1 MANKLNIALQ
11 RAKLLNKLWPQGKQ
25 FHKQALAFTD
35 FYQDKIIVI
44 KYGGF
49 ALSNQKIVKSFAKNI
64 SLFNQ
69 LGLKVVIVH
78 GGGPQ
83 IEKEMQKQKIKDQ
96 EYQGLRVTNKK
107 ILSIVK
113 KIIGRELNPMIVK
126 NISQSGGKAKSINGI
141 TKKIIQAKKILN
153 GKIGF
158 VGTPSNLNKTY
169 ILELLKKGTVPVIS
183 PLGYDKLGNTYN
195 INADLVAGKLAE
207 VLQAEKLMLL
217 TNVSGLLDAEG
228 KTLTGLSTEQ
238 VQELITSGVIHS
250 GMLPKIQC
258 ALSAVHNGVTSAHII
273 DGRVSHAALL
283 EIFSDEGIGTL
294 ISNQK

>member
-1 MANKLNIALQ
+1 MGNKLNIALH

-158 VGTPSNLNKTY
+158 VGTPSNLNKGY

-195 INADLVAGKLAE
+195 INADTAAGY
-207 VLQAEKLMLL
+207 VAEKLKAERLILL
-217 TNVSGLLDAEG
+217 TDVVGVLDS
-228 KTLTGLSTEQ
+228 KKK
-238 VQELITSGVIHS
+238 LIAALNEKKASKFIKNGTIKG
-250 GMLPKIQC
+250 GMLPKIKTC
-258 ALSAVHNGVTSAHII
+258 FNIIKKGVKGVVII
-273 DGRVSHAALL
+273 DGRNPNATIL
-283 EIFSDEGIGTL
+283 ELFTKKGAGTL
-294 ISNQK
+294 ISK

>member
-1 MANKLNIALQ
+1 MVNKLNIALQ

-25 FHKQALAFTD
+25 FHKQALAFAD

-158 VGTPSNLNKTY
+158 VGTPSNLNKGY

-195 INADLVAGKLAE
+195 INADTAAGY
-207 VLQAEKLMLL
+207 VAEKLKAERLILL
-217 TNVSGLLDAEG
+217 TDVVGVLDS
-228 KTLTGLSTEQ
+228 KKK
-238 VQELITSGVIHS
+238 LIAALNEKKASKFIKNGTIKG
-250 GMLPKIQC
+250 GMLPKIKTC
-258 ALSAVHNGVTSAHII
+258 FNIIKKGVKGVVII
-273 DGRVSHAALL
+273 DGRNPNATIL
-283 EIFSDEGIGTL
+283 ELFTKKGAGTL
-294 ISNQK
+294 ISK

>member
-25 FHKQALAFTD
+25 FHKQALAFAD

-113 KIIGRELNPMIVK
+113 KIIGRQLNPMIVK

-158 VGTPSNLNKTY
+158 VGTPSNLNKGY

-195 INADLVAGKLAE
+195 INADTAAGY
-207 VLQAEKLMLL
+207 VAEKLKAERLILL
-217 TNVSGLLDAEG
+217 TDVVGVLDN
-228 KTLTGLSTEQ
+228 KKK
-238 VQELITSGVIHS
+238 LIAALNEKNASKFIKNGTIKG
-250 GMLPKIQC
+250 GMLPKIKTC
-258 ALSAVHNGVTSAHII
+258 FNIIKKGVKGVVII
-273 DGRVSHAALL
+273 DGRNPNATIL
-283 EIFSDEGIGTL
+283 ELFTKKGAGTL
-294 ISNQK
+294 ISK

>member
-1 MANKLNIALQ
+1 MGDKLNIALQ

-25 FHKQALAFTD
+25 FHKQALAFAD

-158 VGTPSNLNKTY
+158 VGTPSNLNKGY

-195 INADLVAGKLAE
+195 INADTAAGY
-207 VLQAEKLMLL
+207 VAEKLKAERLILL
-217 TNVSGLLDAEG
+217 TDVVGVLDS
-228 KTLTGLSTEQ
+228 KKK
-238 VQELITSGVIHS
+238 LIAALNEKKASKYIKNGTIKG
-250 GMLPKIQC
+250 GMLPKIKTC
-258 ALSAVHNGVTSAHII
+258 FNIIKKGVKGVVII
-273 DGRVSHAALL
+273 DGRNPNATIL
-283 EIFSDEGIGTL
+283 ELFTKKGAGTL
-294 ISNQK
+294 ISK

>member
-1 MANKLNIALQ
+1 MGDKLNIALQ

-25 FHKQALAFTD
+25 FHKQALAFAD

-195 INADLVAGKLAE
+195 INADTAAGY
-207 VLQAEKLMLL
+207 VAEKLKAERLILL
-217 TNVSGLLDAEG
+217 TDVVGVLDNKKKLIAALNVKNASKFIKNGTIKG
-228 KTLTGLSTEQ
+228 
-238 VQELITSGVIHS
+238 
-250 GMLPKIQC
+250 GMLPKIKTC
-258 ALSAVHNGVTSAHII
+258 FNIIKKGVKGVVII
-273 DGRVSHAALL
+273 DGRNPNATIL
-283 EIFSDEGIGTL
+283 ELFTKKGAGTL
-294 ISNQK
+294 ISK

>member
-1 MANKLNIALQ
+1 MSNKLNIALQ

-141 TKKIIQAKKILN
+141 TKKIIRAKKILN

-158 VGTPSNLNKTY
+158 VGTPSNLNRAY

-195 INADLVAGKLAE
+195 INADTAAGY
-207 VLQAEKLMLL
+207 VAEKLKAERLILL
-217 TNVSGLLDAEG
+217 TDVVGVLDN
-228 KTLTGLSTEQ
+228 KNK
-238 VQELITSGVIHS
+238 LIAALNEKKASKFIKNGTIKG
-250 GMLPKIQC
+250 GMLPKIKTC
-258 ALSAVHNGVTSAHII
+258 FNIIKKGVKGVVII
-273 DGRVSHAALL
+273 DGRNPNATIL
-283 EIFSDEGIGTL
+283 ELFTKKGAGTL
-294 ISNQK
+294 ISK

>member
-1 MANKLNIALQ
+1 MGDKLNIALQ

-195 INADLVAGKLAE
+195 INADTAAGY
-207 VLQAEKLMLL
+207 VAEKLKAERLILL
-217 TNVSGLLDAEG
+217 TDVVGVLDN
-228 KTLTGLSTEQ
+228 KKK
-238 VQELITSGVIHS
+238 LIAALNEKKASKFIKNGTIKG
-250 GMLPKIQC
+250 GMLPKIKTC
-258 ALSAVHNGVTSAHII
+258 FNIIKKGVKGVVII
-273 DGRVSHAALL
+273 DGRNPNATIL
-283 EIFSDEGIGTL
+283 ELFTKKGAGTL
-294 ISNQK
+294 ISK

>member
-1 MANKLNIALQ
+1 MGNKLNIAQ
-11 RAKLLNKLWPQGKQ
+11 ERAKLLNKLWPQGKQ

-195 INADLVAGKLAE
+195 INADTAAGY
-207 VLQAEKLMLL
+207 VAEKLKAERLILL
-217 TNVSGLLDAEG
+217 TDVVGVLDN
-228 KTLTGLSTEQ
+228 KKK
-238 VQELITSGVIHS
+238 LIAALNEKKASKFIKNGTIKG
-250 GMLPKIQC
+250 GMLPKIKTC
-258 ALSAVHNGVTSAHII
+258 FNIIKKGVKGVVII
-273 DGRVSHAALL
+273 DGRNPNATIL
-283 EIFSDEGIGTL
+283 ELFTKKGAGTL
-294 ISNQK
+294 ISK

>member
-1 MANKLNIALQ
+1 MVNKLNIALQ

-195 INADLVAGKLAE
+195 INADTAAGY
-207 VLQAEKLMLL
+207 VAEKLKAERLILL
-217 TNVSGLLDAEG
+217 TDVVGVLDN
-228 KTLTGLSTEQ
+228 KKK
-238 VQELITSGVIHS
+238 LIAALNEKKASKFIKNGTIKG
-250 GMLPKIQC
+250 GMLPKIKTC
-258 ALSAVHNGVTSAHII
+258 FNIIKKGVKGVVII
-273 DGRVSHAALL
+273 DGRNPNATIL
-283 EIFSDEGIGTL
+283 ELFTKKGAGTL
-294 ISNQK
+294 ISK

>member
-1 MANKLNIALQ
+1 MGNKLNIAQQ

-49 ALSNQKIVKSFAKNI
+49 ALSNQKIIKSFAKNI

-169 ILELLKKGTVPVIS
+169 ILELLKKGIVPVIS

-195 INADLVAGKLAE
+195 INADTAAGY
-207 VLQAEKLMLL
+207 VAEKLKAERLILL
-217 TNVSGLLDAEG
+217 TDVVGVLDN
-228 KTLTGLSTEQ
+228 KKK
-238 VQELITSGVIHS
+238 LIAALNEKNASKFIKNGTIKG
-250 GMLPKIQC
+250 GMLPKIKTC
-258 ALSAVHNGVTSAHII
+258 FNIIKKGVKGVVII
-273 DGRVSHAALL
+273 DGRNPNATIL
-283 EIFSDEGIGTL
+283 ELFTKKGAGTL
-294 ISNQK
+294 ISK

>member
-1 MANKLNIALQ
+1 MGNKLNIAQQ

-195 INADLVAGKLAE
+195 INADTAAGY
-207 VLQAEKLMLL
+207 VAEKLKAERLILL
-217 TNVSGLLDAEG
+217 TDVVGVLDS
-228 KTLTGLSTEQ
+228 KKK
-238 VQELITSGVIHS
+238 LIAALNEKKASKFIKNGTIKG
-250 GMLPKIQC
+250 GMLPKIKTC
-258 ALSAVHNGVTSAHII
+258 FNIIKKGVKGVVII
-273 DGRVSHAALL
+273 DGRNPNATIL
-283 EIFSDEGIGTL
+283 ELFTKKGAGTL
-294 ISNQK
+294 ISK

>member
-1 MANKLNIALQ
+1 MGNKLNIAQQ

-195 INADLVAGKLAE
+195 INADTAAGY
-207 VLQAEKLMLL
+207 VAEKLKAERLILL
-217 TNVSGLLDAEG
+217 TDVVGVLDN
-228 KTLTGLSTEQ
+228 KKK
-238 VQELITSGVIHS
+238 LIAALNEKKASKFIKNGTIKG
-250 GMLPKIQC
+250 GMLPKIKTC
-258 ALSAVHNGVTSAHII
+258 FNIIKKGVKGVVII
-273 DGRVSHAALL
+273 DGRNPNATVL
-283 EIFSDEGIGTL
+283 ELFTKKGAGTL
-294 ISNQK
+294 ISK

>member
-1 MANKLNIALQ
+1 MGNKLNIAQQ

-126 NISQSGGKAKSINGI
+126 NIRQSGGKAKSINGI

-195 INADLVAGKLAE
+195 INADTAAGY
-207 VLQAEKLMLL
+207 VAEKLKAERLILL
-217 TNVSGLLDAEG
+217 TDVVGVLDN
-228 KTLTGLSTEQ
+228 KKK
-238 VQELITSGVIHS
+238 LIAALNEKKASKFIKNGTIKG
-250 GMLPKIQC
+250 GMLPKIKTC
-258 ALSAVHNGVTSAHII
+258 FNIIKKGVKGVVII
-273 DGRVSHAALL
+273 DGRNPNATIL
-283 EIFSDEGIGTL
+283 ELFTKKGAGTL
-294 ISNQK
+294 ISK

>member
-1 MANKLNIALQ
+1 MGNKLNIALQ

-25 FHKQALAFTD
+25 FHKQALAFAD

-195 INADLVAGKLAE
+195 INADTAAGY
-207 VLQAEKLMLL
+207 VAEKLKAERLILL
-217 TNVSGLLDAEG
+217 TDVVGVLDN
-228 KTLTGLSTEQ
+228 KKK
-238 VQELITSGVIHS
+238 LIAALNEKKASKFIKNGTIKG
-250 GMLPKIQC
+250 GMLPKIKTC
-258 ALSAVHNGVTSAHII
+258 FNIIKKGVKGVVII
-273 DGRVSHAALL
+273 DGRNPNATIL
-283 EIFSDEGIGTL
+283 ELFTKKGAGTL
-294 ISNQK
+294 ISK

>member
-1 MANKLNIALQ
+1 MGNKLNIAQQ

-158 VGTPSNLNKTY
+158 VGTPSNLNKAY

-195 INADLVAGKLAE
+195 INADTAAGY
-207 VLQAEKLMLL
+207 VAEKLKAERLILL
-217 TNVSGLLDAEG
+217 TDVVGVLDN
-228 KTLTGLSTEQ
+228 KKK
-238 VQELITSGVIHS
+238 LIAALNEKKASKFIKNGTIKG
-250 GMLPKIQC
+250 GMLPKIKTC
-258 ALSAVHNGVTSAHII
+258 FNIIKKGVKGVVII
-273 DGRVSHAALL
+273 DGRNPNATIL
-283 EIFSDEGIGTL
+283 ELFTKKGAGTL
-294 ISNQK
+294 ISK

>member
-113 KIIGRELNPMIVK
+113 KIIGRQLNPMIVK

-158 VGTPSNLNKTY
+158 VGTPSNLNKSY

-195 INADLVAGKLAE
+195 INADTAAGY
-207 VLQAEKLMLL
+207 VAEKLKAERLILL
-217 TNVSGLLDAEG
+217 TDVVGVLDN
-228 KTLTGLSTEQ
+228 KKK
-238 VQELITSGVIHS
+238 LIAALNEKNASKFIKNGTIKG
-250 GMLPKIQC
+250 GMLPKIKTC
-258 ALSAVHNGVTSAHII
+258 FNIIKKGVKGVVII
-273 DGRVSHAALL
+273 DGRNPNATIL
-283 EIFSDEGIGTL
+283 ELFTKKGAGTL
-294 ISNQK
+294 ISK

>member
-1 MANKLNIALQ
+1 MVNKLNIALQ

-158 VGTPSNLNKTY
+158 VGTPSNLNKGY

-195 INADLVAGKLAE
+195 INADTAAGY
-207 VLQAEKLMLL
+207 VAEKLKAERLILL
-217 TNVSGLLDAEG
+217 TDVVGVLDNRKKLVAALNEKKASKFIKNG
-228 KTLTGLSTEQ
+228 TIKG
-238 VQELITSGVIHS
+238 
-250 GMLPKIQC
+250 GMLPKIKTC
-258 ALSAVHNGVTSAHII
+258 FNIIKKGVKGVVII
-273 DGRVSHAALL
+273 DGRNPNATIL
-283 EIFSDEGIGTL
+283 ELFTKKGAGTL
-294 ISNQK
+294 ISK

>member
-1 MANKLNIALQ
+1 MGDKLNIALQ

-69 LGLKVVIVH
+69 LGFKVVIVH

-195 INADLVAGKLAE
+195 INADTAAGY
-207 VLQAEKLMLL
+207 VAEKLKAERLILL
-217 TNVSGLLDAEG
+217 TDVVGVLDN
-228 KTLTGLSTEQ
+228 KKK
-238 VQELITSGVIHS
+238 LIAALNEKKASKFIKNGTIKG
-250 GMLPKIQC
+250 GMLPKIKTC
-258 ALSAVHNGVTSAHII
+258 FNIIKKGVKGVVII
-273 DGRVSHAALL
+273 DGRNPNATIL
-283 EIFSDEGIGTL
+283 ELFTKKGAGTL
-294 ISNQK
+294 ISK

>member
-158 VGTPSNLNKTY
+158 VGTPSNLNKSY

-195 INADLVAGKLAE
+195 INADTAAGY
-207 VLQAEKLMLL
+207 VAEKLKAERLILL
-217 TNVSGLLDAEG
+217 TDVVGVLDN
-228 KTLTGLSTEQ
+228 KKK
-238 VQELITSGVIHS
+238 LIAALNEKNASKFIKNGTIKG
-250 GMLPKIQC
+250 GMLPKIKTC
-258 ALSAVHNGVTSAHII
+258 FNIIKKGVKGVVII
-273 DGRVSHAALL
+273 DGRNPNATIL
-283 EIFSDEGIGTL
+283 ELFTKKGAGTL
-294 ISNQK
+294 ISK

>member
-1 MANKLNIALQ
+1 MGDKLNIALQ

-158 VGTPSNLNKTY
+158 VGTPSNLNKGY

-195 INADLVAGKLAE
+195 INADTAAGY
-207 VLQAEKLMLL
+207 VAEKLKAERLILL
-217 TNVSGLLDAEG
+217 TDVVGVLDN
-228 KTLTGLSTEQ
+228 KKK
-238 VQELITSGVIHS
+238 LIAALNEKKASKFIKNGTIKG
-250 GMLPKIQC
+250 GMLPKIKTC
-258 ALSAVHNGVTSAHII
+258 FNIIKKGVKGVVII
-273 DGRVSHAALL
+273 DGRNPNATIL
-283 EIFSDEGIGTL
+283 ELFTKKGAGTL
-294 ISNQK
+294 ISK